1 MINRQK
7 NIIKWL
13 PIKQTHLKVV
23 IISQHKKKSTKDTIQ
38 YLKTVQTSI
47 KIIKMITERLLLLK
61 WFRNLQISHAE
72 NRLKKIS
79 QQKNTFK
86 NSTKMTMPFCGK
98 RYMKQF
104 INALFLVTASKDLI
118 IHCLQ
123 KSFSVQMILA
133 T

>member
-23 IISQHKKKSTKDTIQ
+23 IISQHKKKSTKDTTQ
-38 YLKTVQTSI
+38 YLKTIQISI
-47 KIIKMITERLLLLK
+47 KITKISERLLLLK

-98 RYMKQF
+98 LYMKQF

-123 KSFSVQMILA
+123 KSFSVWMTLA